1 MFGKRVTVAVATS
14 LALVSALASVPA
26 AAGGRHHWKDDRR
39 GYGGEEFARVI
50 DVEPMVERIA
60 VRVPVENCWR
70 ETQYDDGGR
79 SVGANAGA
87 SVLGGLV
94 GAVVGNQFGSGSG
107 RKVGAVAGAVIG
119 SAVGSQIAAGRG
131 GRFREARAYD
141 VERCGTS
148 YETRYEERIASYRVS
163 YEYAGRIQVTE
174 LPYDPGR
181 RLRVAVDVRPIG

>member
-1 MFGKRVTVAVATS
+1 
-14 LALVSALASVPA
+14 
-26 AAGGRHHWKDDRR
+26 
-39 GYGGEEFARVI
+39 
-50 DVEPMVERIA
+50 MVERIA
-60 VRVPVENCWR
+60 VRVPVQSCWR

-79 SVGANAGA
+79 RGGANAGA

-119 SAVGSQIAAGRG
+119 SAVGSQIAADRG
-131 GRFREARAYD
+131 GGYYREPRAYD

-181 RLRVAVDVRPIG
+181 RLRVAVDVRPLG